1 MTVEDEQQQE
11 NNQINKAKR
20 SEGRKKILNDKK

>member
-1 MTVEDEQQQE
+1 MTAKDEQQQE

-20 SEGRKKILNDKK
+20 KEGQKQSNDKK